1 MSKSTDDSNKK
12 ERKKPTYKEIAQER
26 GREASIARKI
36 FFFIFII
43 LIAFIVIGGYSAYKY
58 VANGLAPVEPD
69 TEEQV
74 QVTIPM
80 GSSTTDIATILED
93 AGLINNSLIYRFYVK
108 FNNAADFQAGDYTLS
123 PSMTLAE
130 ITSQLETGTVHKEA
144 VLRVTVPEGR
154 NIEEIATIYEEN
166 AGINREEFLEKMN
179 DQAYIQELMETYPN
193 ILTEEILQEDIRYPL
208 EGYLFP
214 ATYEF
219 YEEEPTIDTIVTNML
234 NKSRDILFIYMDQ
247 IDSLEQFTIHDIVTF
262 ASLVEE
268 EAPSMEDRKRI
279 AGVFY
284 NRMAQDMML
293 QTDPTVIYAHG
304 EHISRLTY
312 EDYEI
317 QSPYNTYTVMGLPV
331 GPIANYGES
340 SLQAVLEPEDSNYL
354 YFLADAEGNVH
365 YSETYEQHQAYEQQY
380 IHSQD

>member
-1 MSKSTDDSNKK
+1 MSKGTDDSNNK
-12 ERKKPTYKEIAQER
+12 EKKKPTYKEIAQER

-36 FFFIFII
+36 FFFIFIV
-43 LIAFIVIGGYSAYKY
+43 LIAFIIIGGYSAYKY
-58 VANGLAPVEPD
+58 VANGVAPVDPD
-69 TEEQV
+69 SEEEIEIN
-74 QVTIPM
+74 IPL
-80 GSSTTDIATILED
+80 GSSTSDIAAILEEE
-93 AGLINNSLIYRFYVK
+93 GLIHNSLIYRFYVK

-130 ITSQLETGTVHKEA
+130 ITAELETGAVYQEA

-154 NIEEIATIYEEN
+154 NIEEIATIFEEN
-166 AGINREEFLEKMN
+166 AGVNREEFLEKMN
-179 DQAYIQELMETYPN
+179 DQEYIKELMEKYPD
-193 ILTEEILQEDIRYPL
+193 ILTEEILAEDIRYPL

-219 YEEEPTIDTIVTNML
+219 YEEDPSIDKIVTNML
-234 NKSRDILFIYMDQ
+234 NKSQDILFIYIDQ
-247 IDSLEQFTIHDIVTF
+247 MEAMEQFTVHDIVTF

-268 EAPSMEDRKRI
+268 EAPSVEDRKRI

-312 EDYEI
+312 ADYEI
-317 QSPYNTYTVMGLPV
+317 ESPYNTYHVMGLPI
-331 GPIANYGES
+331 GPIANFGES
-340 SLQAVLEPEDSNYL
+340 SLQAVLEPEQSNYL

-380 IHSQD
+380 IHTQE